1 MIKSINY
8 DSHDLKDNQQ
18 ITKKVDDTYIHIF
31 IQTFIYI
38 YKYIFEE
45 IYRLMLRLT
54 LSNFFFSL
62 VKYDKIAFQKSN
74 YKYFYV
80 YI

>member
-8 DSHDLKDNQQ
+8 DSYDLKDNSQ
-18 ITKKVDDTYIHIF
+18 ITKKVDDTYIH
-31 IQTFIYI
+31 
-38 YKYIFEE
+38 KYIFEE